1 MIEMFVYNWDKKEHD
16 IIVTLSLEHLRE
28 VPGTANFN
36 NRHVWV
42 GPQIVVG
49 DNALASTVFIRIP
62 DYTRIA
68 ICSASATT
76 GSVANFDLH

>member
-1 MIEMFVYNWDKKEHD
+1 MIEMFVYNWDKKEQD
-16 IIVTLSLEHLRE
+16 ILIVNLESLEHLRE

-42 GPQIVVG
+42 GPRIVVG
-49 DNALASTVFIRIP
+49 DNVLVSTVFNRIP
-62 DYTRIA
+62 DYFA
-68 ICSASATT
+68 ISSASATT